1 MTASSEAHFVLR
13 GWHVLAGLLAFFGV
27 VIAVNVYFAIA
38 AVGTFPGEDVTHPY
52 IQGLEYNRT
61 LSEHRAQQAQGW
73 RVTAGLEAASRGAVL
88 AIELRR
94 RDGAPLTG
102 AHIEGALRWPADSRR
117 DRILAFREG
126 GNGRYVADLVGLGE
140 GDWDL
145 RATATAPDRH
155 SLDFEADL
163 TWPLHQ

>member
-1 MTASSEAHFVLR
+1 MSAVGEAQFVLR
-13 GWHVLAGLLAFFGV
+13 GWHVLTGLLAFFGAVIV
-27 VIAVNVYFAIA
+27 VNILFAFA

-73 RVTAGLEAASRGAVL
+73 RVTAAFEPSPRGAVL
-88 AIELRR
+88 AIELRQ
-94 RDGAPLTG
+94 RDGAPLSG
-102 AHIEGALRWPADSRR
+102 ARVAGTLRWPADSHR
-117 DRILAFREG
+117 DRALMFHESG
-126 GNGRYVADLVGLGE
+126 TGRYVADLTGLAE

-155 SLDFEADL
+155 NLDFEADL
-163 TWPLHQ
+163 RWPLPR

>member
-1 MTASSEAHFVLR
+1 MTALRESNFVLR
-13 GWHVLAGLLAFFGV
+13 GWHVLAALLAFFGA
-27 VIAVNVYFAIA
+27 VIAVNIYFAFA

-61 LSEHRAQQAQGW
+61 LAEHRVQQAQGW
-73 RVTAGLEAASRGAVL
+73 HVSAGLERAPRGAAL

-102 AHIEGALRWPADSRR
+102 AHINGALRWPADSHR
-117 DRILAFREG
+117 DRTLAFREVG
-126 GNGRYVADLVGLGE
+126 DGRYVANLAGLAE

-155 SLDFEADL
+155 GLDFEADL
-163 TWPLHQ
+163 RWPLPR